1 MNICKKCKHL
11 VYDEMWGEYKC
22 KKLGIRLYAFD
33 KMRTCSGFAKKDKKE
48 Q

>member
-1 MNICKKCKHL
+1 
-11 VYDEMWGEYKC
+11 MWGEYKC
-22 KKLGIRLYAFD
+22 KKLGIRLYGFD